1 MVLLLVFLVVHVS
14 AVAVV
19 CQRIFCCCFLRLFL
33 TFVSYVCFLRYSVFV
48 EMQKEHLL
56 MIEELEKTEVS
67 EREEEELKK
76 QEMVDD
82 LKMKEEQ
89 WSAIKQILTDFPK
102 IQAEADQLKK
112 EGKIKLVK
120 VVVVVVRFL
129 TFVVAVC
136 LFVCLFVCFV
146 CAVEKIEKERS
157 ELEREMKEAEGK
169 KDTQLVTRLKQKVNA
184 LTNRHA

>member
-1 MVLLLVFLVVHVS
+1 
-14 AVAVV
+14 
-19 CQRIFCCCFLRLFL
+19 
-33 TFVSYVCFLRYSVFV
+33 
-48 EMQKEHLL
+48 MQKEHLL

-112 EGKIKLVK
+112 EGTIKLVK

-136 LFVCLFVCFV
+136 LFVCLFCL
-146 CAVEKIEKERS
+146 CS
-157 ELEREMKEAEGK
+157 GK
-169 KDTQLVTRLKQKVNA
+169 D
-184 LTNRHA
+184 

>member
-1 MVLLLVFLVVHVS
+1 MLLRWRWCARESFVVV
-14 AVAVV
+14 
-19 CQRIFCCCFLRLFL
+19 
-33 TFVSYVCFLRYSVFV
+33 VSYVCFLRYSVFV

-112 EGKIKLVK
+112 EGKIKLSK
-120 VVVVVVRFL
+120 SGGGGGSFSDL
-129 TFVVAVC
+129 C
-136 LFVCLFVCFV
+136 CCCLFVCFV

>member
-1 MVLLLVFLVVHVS
+1 
-14 AVAVV
+14 
-19 CQRIFCCCFLRLFL
+19 
-33 TFVSYVCFLRYSVFV
+33 
-48 EMQKEHLL
+48 

-112 EGKIKLVK
+112 EGKTGGNSVGIGGSFSDL
-120 VVVVVVRFL
+120 
-129 TFVVAVC
+129 C
-136 LFVCLFVCFV
+136 CSC
-146 CAVEKIEKERS
+146 C
-157 ELEREMKEAEGK
+157 
-169 KDTQLVTRLKQKVNA
+169 
-184 LTNRHA
+184 

>member
-1 MVLLLVFLVVHVS
+1 
-14 AVAVV
+14 
-19 CQRIFCCCFLRLFL
+19 
-33 TFVSYVCFLRYSVFV
+33 
-48 EMQKEHLL
+48 

-112 EGKIKLVK
+112 EGKTGGNSGGSGGSFSDL
-120 VVVVVVRFL
+120 
-129 TFVVAVC
+129 C
-136 LFVCLFVCFV
+136 CSC
-146 CAVEKIEKERS
+146 C
-157 ELEREMKEAEGK
+157 
-169 KDTQLVTRLKQKVNA
+169 
-184 LTNRHA
+184 

>member
-1 MVLLLVFLVVHVS
+1 MQLVLVVCWLVLLLVFLVVHVS

-112 EGKIKLVK
+112 EGTIKLIK

-129 TFVVAVC
+129 TFVVFAVAVC
-136 LFVCLFVCFV
+136 LFVLFVQW
-146 CAVEKIEKERS
+146 KRLKR
-157 ELEREMKEAEGK
+157 KEASWRE
-169 KDTQLVTRLKQKVNA
+169 R
-184 LTNRHA
+184 

>member
-1 MVLLLVFLVVHVS
+1 
-14 AVAVV
+14 
-19 CQRIFCCCFLRLFL
+19 
-33 TFVSYVCFLRYSVFV
+33 
-48 EMQKEHLL
+48 

-112 EGKIKLVK
+112 EGK
-120 VVVVVVRFL
+120 
-129 TFVVAVC
+129 TGGNSG
-136 LFVCLFVCFV
+136 
-146 CAVEKIEKERS
+146 RS
-157 ELEREMKEAEGK
+157 GGSFSDLCCSWC
-169 KDTQLVTRLKQKVNA
+169 
-184 LTNRHA
+184 

>member
-1 MVLLLVFLVVHVS
+1 VQLVVVLVDVVVVVVGVGVGVFGGTCFCGGGGVPENFLLL
-14 AVAVV
+14 
-19 CQRIFCCCFLRLFL
+19 LFL

-112 EGKIKLVK
+112 EGTIILVK

-129 TFVVAVC
+129 TFDVAVC
-136 LFVCLFVCFV
+136 LFVCLFVLFV
-146 CAVEKIEKERS
+146 QWKRLKR
-157 ELEREMKEAEGK
+157 KEASWRE
-169 KDTQLVTRLKQKVNA
+169 R
-184 LTNRHA
+184 

>member
-1 MVLLLVFLVVHVS
+1 
-14 AVAVV
+14 
-19 CQRIFCCCFLRLFL
+19 
-33 TFVSYVCFLRYSVFV
+33 
-48 EMQKEHLL
+48 MQKEHLL

-112 EGKIKLVK
+112 EGTIILVK

-129 TFVVAVC
+129 TFVVVVVAVC
-136 LFVCLFVCFV
+136 LFVLFVQW
-146 CAVEKIEKERS
+146 KRLKR
-157 ELEREMKEAEGK
+157 KEASWRE
-169 KDTQLVTRLKQKVNA
+169 R
-184 LTNRHA
+184 